1 MMEKYQMRCRRMA
14 DWHFWCTVAGVL
26 LFFVSSGTASAA
38 CLTVGAYS
46 LYVTFCYAAFE
57 EVEAVAKLCA
67 LWLVSYPVVHL
78 LTYILARIKRWYLPI
93 LVMVWADL
101 LFQLCAAA
109 YMGTHD
115 NLYGV
120 NMVVPDIVISA
131 GFAVVFARS
140 FVRYRKERRA
150 DLK

>member
-1 MMEKYQMRCRRMA
+1 MEKYQARCRRMA

-26 LFFVSSGTASAA
+26 FFIPAGKASTA

-57 EVEAVAKLCA
+57 EVVTVAKLCA
-67 LWLVSYPVVHL
+67 LWFVSYPVVHL
-78 LTYILARIKRWYLPI
+78 LTYILARVKRWYLPI

-109 YMGTHD
+109 YMGTHN

-131 GFAVVFARS
+131 VFAVVFAWS

-150 DLK
+150 QSQ